1 MVMRSNL
8 IDSVPR
14 ESKIHSILL
23 NLCNKDKVQGIFHA
37 FLGLVLLT
45 GCAASNPDAQLPIL
59 NPPLSAQ
66 EKKIVANCEYQIN
79 KILSGEAEAEVK
91 NPIYSAYERT
101 SLMENCLKSQGI
113 ANERIKDIFS
123 ILETVY

>member
-8 IDSVPR
+8 IDSVPG
-14 ESKIHSILL
+14 ESKILSILL
-23 NLCNKDKVQGIFHA
+23 RLCKRDKLQGIFYA
-37 FLGLVLLT
+37 FLGLILLT

-59 NPPLSAQ
+59 NPPLGAE
-66 EKKIVANCEYQIN
+66 EKKVVANCEYQIN
-79 KILSGEAEAEVK
+79 EIISGEAEVK

-113 ANERIKDIFS
+113 ANERINDIFS

>member
-45 GCAASNPDAQLPIL
+45 GCASANPDAQLPIL

-66 EKKIVANCEYQIN
+66 EKNIVANCEYQIN
-79 KILSGEAEAEVK
+79 KILSGEAEVK

>member
-45 GCAASNPDAQLPIL
+45 GCASSNPDAQLPIL

-66 EKKIVANCEYQIN
+66 EKNIVANCEYQIN
-79 KILSGEAEAEVK
+79 KILSGEAEVK

-101 SLMENCLKSQGI
+101 SLMENCLESQGI